1 MGLLN
6 LSWAIIMYLVFP
18 PRLWLCMHVCK
29 EICLMYAATT
39 ADLKC
44 DLVYGYYVSN
54 ETAAA
59 G

>member
-1 MGLLN
+1 
-6 LSWAIIMYLVFP
+6 MYLVFP
-18 PRLWLCMHVCK
+18 PRLWLCMHVCN